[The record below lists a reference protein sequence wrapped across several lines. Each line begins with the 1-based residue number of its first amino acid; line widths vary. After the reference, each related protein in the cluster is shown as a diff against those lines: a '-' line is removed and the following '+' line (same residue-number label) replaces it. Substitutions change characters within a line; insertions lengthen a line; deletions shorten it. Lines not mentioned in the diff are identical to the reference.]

1 MTNSLTRDAM
11 AARAARDIP
20 SGWFVNLGIGIPT
33 LVASHIAPES
43 GILIHSE
50 NGSLGMGPPP
60 PSDAVDPDIID
71 AGKKP
76 VTILPGG
83 SIFDS
88 AMSFTM
94 VRGQH
99 LDLAIL
105 GAFQVSNSGDLA
117 NWSLG
122 TPDEIPAVGGAMDI
136 ACSARQVWI
145 AMNQF
150 SRDGACR
157 LVDACTY
164 PLTAS
169 RVVTRVYTDYAVID
183 LQKGQFI
190 VTELADGVDFDWLQE
205 RSNGLLVRDD
215 S

>member
-50 NGSLGMGPPP
+50 NGLLGMGPPP

-105 GAFQVSNSGDLA
+105 GAFQVSNSGDLG

-122 TPDEIPAVGGAMDI
+122 TPDEIPAVGGIIRPGLI
-136 ACSARQVWI
+136 AE
-145 AMNQF
+145 ME
-150 SRDGACR
+150 
-157 LVDACTY
+157 
-164 PLTAS
+164 AS
-169 RVVTRVYTDYAVID
+169 
-183 LQKGQFI
+183 
-190 VTELADGVDFDWLQE
+190 
-205 RSNGLLVRDD
+205 
-215 S
+215 